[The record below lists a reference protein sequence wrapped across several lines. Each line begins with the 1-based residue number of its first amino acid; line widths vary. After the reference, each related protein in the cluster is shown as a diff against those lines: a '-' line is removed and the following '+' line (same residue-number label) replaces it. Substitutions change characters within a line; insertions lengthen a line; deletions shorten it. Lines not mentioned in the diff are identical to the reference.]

1 MTYSN
6 LYLHCVPLLV
16 KDSCGDLGCRLW
28 FYKRQIQEIY
38 FWMPQMFTDI
48 LRLFIS
54 SQILEMNRERAKN
67 I

>member
-1 MTYSN
+1 
-6 LYLHCVPLLV
+6 VPLLV